1 MLEAM
6 MNSYEYDELS
16 REIESIRREL
26 GAGIPVPQ
34 KFDRLIKERVVISAP
49 PLYTPYP
56 SVLLLPGDPYEYNG
70 ELVGL
75 VLTNDYTD
83 GSTIAVAGEFD
94 ESEFPG
100 ANFAYIPEDTKI
112 YRSVYSIN
120 AGDPHSLHWTDLK
133 YSSLP
138 RDASRVNTRSF
149 AQTCFTRRNGKL
161 IIDIDK
167 DPVFRNIRFNVSN
180 SLISPSR
187 ASLSI
192 GHFVAGTDGELY
204 NRSATTSQL
213 AFLPRIV
220 GRLAEIEDVDGST
233 TIVTIEEIPGV
244 MYFVAGDSWN
254 FDGLFLIDSSFDGIN
269 SATPAVAATV
279 TDRPSVTVPAVFDA
293 STMSGIVYGGDGYS
307 LGNTRNEERFDAL
320 GYTPQISMPGSSST
334 LAYILAQDTFAT
346 ITSSGGPSYLYAT
359 ICSHFGASILI
370 FSHPNTGVVL
380 GIISGLSN
388 QKLRNLIRPPK
399 RYSKSSSG
407 YGGAASVVA
416 VLTMPAS
423 QFNNSTEYAKINL
436 EINIL
441 SVGGGSTST
450 SSASGPG
457 VHTHGV
463 FCGEA
468 QKYSMTLEALPTS
481 DPGANNY
488 GFYRIWKTISGTTIS
503 IKISAPSM
511 STYYRQVQVES
522 NYPLD

>member
-1 MLEAM
+1 

-49 PLYTPYP
+49 RLYSPYP
-56 SVLLLPGDPYEYNG
+56 HVLLLPGDPYEYNG
-70 ELVGL
+70 ELVGV

-83 GSTIAVAGEFD
+83 GSTIAVSGEFN

-100 ANFAYIPEDTKI
+100 ANFSYIPEETKI
-112 YRSVYSIN
+112 YRSVNTIN
-120 AGDPHSLHWTDLK
+120 AGDPYSLHWTDLK
-133 YSSLP
+133 YKSVP
-138 RDASRVNTRSF
+138 RDLIYGFNTRTF
-149 AQTCFTRRNGKL
+149 AHACFTRRDGKL
-161 IIDIDK
+161 IINIEK
-167 DPVFRNIRFNVSN
+167 EPVLRNIRFNVSN

-187 ASLSI
+187 ASLSV
-192 GHFVAGTDGELY
+192 GHFVAGTDTDGALY
-204 NRSATTSQL
+204 DRSATTSQL
-213 AFLPRIV
+213 AFLPESV

-233 TIVTIEEIPGV
+233 TTVTIEEIPGV
-244 MYFVAGDSWN
+244 MSFVAGDSWN
-254 FDGLFLIDSSFDGIN
+254 FDGLFLINRN

-279 TDRPSVTVPAVFDA
+279 TDRPGATVPAVFDA
-293 STMSGIVYGGDGYS
+293 STMSGEIYGGYTIGDF
-307 LGNTRNEERFDAL
+307 RNEEMFDAL

-334 LAYILAQDTFAT
+334 LAYILAPDTFAT
-346 ITSSGGPSYLYAT
+346 ITSSGGPSYLYDT

-380 GIISGLSN
+380 GIISGLN
-388 QKLRNLIRPPK
+388 PQKLRNLIRPPK

-416 VLTMPAS
+416 ALTMPAA

-450 SSASGPG
+450 YSASGPG
-457 VHTHGV
+457 AHTHGV
-463 FCGEA
+463 FCGYAE
-468 QKYSMTLEALPTS
+468 KYSMTLEALPIS
-481 DPGANNY
+481 DPGADNY
-488 GFYRIWKTISGTTIS
+488 GNYQIWKTISGTTIS
-503 IKISAPSM
+503 IKISAPSINA
-511 STYYRQVQVES
+511 YYRQVHVES

>member
-1 MLEAM
+1 MPTDADFLDLQKRLFAVER
-6 MNSYEYDELS
+6 LL
-16 REIESIRREL
+16 R
-26 GAGIPVPQ
+26 AGIPTNVISP
-34 KFDRLIKERVVISAP
+34 DIGTERVVISAP
-49 PLYTPYP
+49 RLYSPYP
-56 SVLLLPGDPYEYNG
+56 QVLLLPGDPYEYNG
-70 ELVGL
+70 ELVGV

-83 GSTIAVAGEFD
+83 GSTIAVSGEFD

-100 ANFAYIPEDTKI
+100 ANFAYIPEHTKI

-120 AGDPHSLHWTDLK
+120 AGDPYSLHWTDLK

-192 GHFVAGTDGELY
+192 GHFVAGIDGVLY

-213 AFLPRIV
+213 AFLPRTV

-244 MYFVAGDSWN
+244 MSFVAGDSWN
-254 FDGLFLIDSSFDGIN
+254 FDGLFLIDSRFDGIN

-279 TDRPSVTVPAVFDA
+279 TGRPNATVPAVFDA
-293 STMSGIVYGGDGYS
+293 STMSGAIYGGYTIGDF
-307 LGNTRNEERFDAL
+307 RNEEMFDAL
-320 GYTPQISMPGSSST
+320 GYAPQISMPGASYT
-334 LAYILAQDTFAT
+334 LAYILAPDTFAT
-346 ITSSGGPSYLYAT
+346 ITSSGGPSYLYTT

-370 FSHPNTGVVL
+370 FSPPNTGVVL
-380 GIISGLSN
+380 GIISGLN
-388 QKLRNLIRPPK
+388 PQKLRNLIRPPK

-416 VLTMPAS
+416 ALTMPAS

-441 SVGGGSTST
+441 SVGGGSTPT

-457 VHTHGV
+457 AHAHGV

-511 STYYRQVQVES
+511 NVYYRQVQVES